1 MLVTNIIGVTKAERT
16 RAALFRAALELFAE
30 LGYDSTTAAAIAN
43 RAGVSEMTFFRHFP
57 SKDSVLIADPYDPL
71 IAEAI
76 IRQPEH
82 VSPMTTAIRAIAE
95 GWRSVPPP
103 ASAEVRDRL
112 RIVSRT
118 PSLRGAIALNNAA
131 TETAISGALVSR
143 GVSASDARIAA
154 AATMGALTAS
164 LLEWADGE
172 DPDLG
177 SAIEAAL
184 RVLAGGA
191 K

>member
-1 MLVTNIIGVTKAERT
+1 MTKAERT
-16 RAALFRAALELFAE
+16 RAALLRAALELFDE
-30 LGYDSTTAAAIAN
+30 RGYDSTTAAAIAE
-43 RAGVSEMTFFRHFP
+43 RAGVTQMTFFRHFP

-71 IAEAI
+71 IADAI
-76 IRQPEH
+76 TRQPAN
-82 VSPMTTAIRAIAE
+82 VSPIAAAIGAIAE

-118 PSLRGAIALNNAA
+118 PSLRGAIARNNAA
-131 TETAISGALVSR
+131 TEAAISGALVAR
-143 GVSASDARIAA
+143 GASTSDARIAA

-164 LLEWADGE
+164 LLDWADGD

-177 SAIEAAL
+177 SAIDAAL

-191 K
+191 T

>member
-1 MLVTNIIGVTKAERT
+1 MTKAERT
-16 RAALFRAALELFAE
+16 RAALFRAALELFDE
-30 LGYDSTTAAAIAN
+30 RGYDSTTAAAIAD
-43 RAGVSEMTFFRHFP
+43 RAGVSEMTFFRYFP

-76 IRQPEH
+76 VRQPSDA
-82 VSPMTTAIRAIAE
+82 SPMAAAIGAIAE

-112 RIVSRT
+112 KIVSRT
-118 PSLRGAIALNNAA
+118 PSLRGAIARNNVA
-131 TETAISGALVSR
+131 TEAAIAGALVAR
-143 GVSASDARIAA
+143 GVAASDARITA

-164 LLEWADGE
+164 LLEWADGT

-177 SAIEAAL
+177 SAIDAAL
-184 RVLAGGA
+184 RILAGGTQ
-191 K
+191 